1 MVEVVENG
9 KTRRVSVQAALMRR
23 LVNEAIGRSNMAAMK
38 ALLGLL
44 TLVDPTV
51 ETENAQRERQD
62 AKASLLLKFN
72 RMAERMK
79 ATRPTPEPDV

>member
-1 MVEVVENG
+1 
-9 KTRRVSVQAALMRR
+9 
-23 LVNEAIGRSNMAAMK
+23 MAAMK

-62 AKASLLLKFN
+62 AKASLLLKLN